1 MLSQE
6 FQAVYNIF
14 KMNFYSSMCATS
26 KELTMQEAFSLDII
40 YMLGEPT
47 ILEYAK
53 YMGIS
58 QPNATYKVNQLIE
71 KGYLNKT
78 VSQEDKRSYHLK
90 VTSKFLEFYREN
102 DHYIKKALKEIE
114 KLFSK
119 EEVKSL
125 EKMLRTIRI
134 SMTEEKKNDKNNY

>member
-58 QPNATYKVNQLIE
+58 QPNATYKVNQLVE

-78 VSQEDKRSYHLK
+78 VTQEDKRSYHLK

-102 DHYIKKALKEIE
+102 DHYITKALTEIE